1 MSISMLHCACRQ
13 DRMYKDMRKHFET
26 FSMEGGGKS
35 KNLFD
40 VIQRTIVAV
49 LLSEMFGCSLPDD
62 VMLDV
67 QLISFVL
74 FSSKPACCRGRC
86 PEEALLSEL
95 RCLQSFRWL

>member
-1 MSISMLHCACRQ
+1 
-13 DRMYKDMRKHFET
+13 
-26 FSMEGGGKS
+26 MEGGGKS